1 MKNRFLLLLYFTSF
15 LSIAQVTITGTVF
28 EKNNP
33 LEGVAVYFNNTTVG
47 TTTDLNGE
55 FSIKIKEGKY
65 DLIISYLGFQ
75 KINYSLNT
83 AIYKKPLVFNLEEES
98 NTLKEIIIRKTVY
111 DDEWKYNLSTFK
123 REFIGITTLS
133 RDCKIL
139 NPEVLYFDFDAKN
152 NILTAIARKPLKIKH
167 KSLGYEITYELESFT
182 IHKNSVT
189 YLGYS
194 RYKNLEGSKRKQR
207 KWDKNRLKA
216 YNGSSMH
223 FFQSLIKNT
232 TYEDG
237 FLIHQFKRVANPE
250 RPSEEEIKKAR
261 ELVQLNKVI
270 LNSFKVIDTSDSV
283 LAAALLVLDKAHL
296 PKFKDYLYKSKT
308 PVNEIISKKN
318 DVFYLDFEN
327 NISVVYTKEVEE
339 IGFITRNAFSK
350 LRKPLPQT
358 SSIIPLKFPSI
369 LDKNGTLV
377 SPLDVFY
384 EGYWSYEK
392 LADSLPL
399 DYVVK

>member
-1 MKNRFLLLLYFTSF
+1 M
-15 LSIAQVTITGTVF
+15 
-28 EKNNP
+28 
-33 LEGVAVYFNNTTVG
+33 YFNNTTVG

-123 REFIGITTLS
+123 REFIGITALS

-139 NPEVLYFDFDAKN
+139 NPEVLYFDFDVKN

-167 KSLGYEITYELESFT
+167 KSLGYEITYELENFT

-237 FLIHQFKRVANPE
+237 FLIHQFKRVVNPE

-261 ELVQLNKVI
+261 ELVQLNKEI

-283 LAAALLVLDKAHL
+283 LAAALLVLDKVHL

-358 SSIIPLKFPSI
+358 SAVIPLKFPSI

-392 LADSLPL
+392 FADTLPL
-399 DYVVK
+399 DYIPTTK